1 MQTAL
6 ELLPAIVLLVAIAAV
21 VLLGVAVGMHHV
33 LKLRRERGTVPLT
46 PPGPAM
52 DALPASGKPPP
63 DTPLQLRLGHRA
75 GWHPTSWAIGL
86 GVGAWL
92 LATDP
97 ETLWTAWLSW
107 PAALMMALA
116 TPLFVR
122 AAFCAWRARLV
133 VSGQGVVLHRCGR
146 ETSIAWKQVGGLL
159 LLTTWRKGKESLA
172 TGSRTVSYVER
183 RTLRI
188 TDRQGRLLLEVD
200 APLRPPDRYA
210 ALLDALPAWSGV
222 PVRLHD

>member
-33 LKLRRERGTVPLT
+33 LKLRRGGGTVRS
-46 PPGPAM
+46 PPGRPWTPCPPRAS
-52 DALPASGKPPP
+52 LPRHSVATASRPP
-63 DTPLQLRLGHRA
+63 RRVA
-75 GWHPTSWAIGL
+75 PTSWAIGL

-146 ETSIAWKQVGGLL
+146 ETSIAWKQVVACC
-159 LLTTWRKGKESLA
+159 S
-172 TGSRTVSYVER
+172 
-183 RTLRI
+183 
-188 TDRQGRLLLEVD
+188 
-200 APLRPPDRYA
+200 
-210 ALLDALPAWSGV
+210 
-222 PVRLHD
+222 